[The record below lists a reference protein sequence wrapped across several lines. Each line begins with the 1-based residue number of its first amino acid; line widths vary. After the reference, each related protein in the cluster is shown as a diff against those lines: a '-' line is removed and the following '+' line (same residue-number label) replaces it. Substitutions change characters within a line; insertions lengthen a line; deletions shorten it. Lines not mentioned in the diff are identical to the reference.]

1 MSLLFSLSFFS
12 GAAEPEDCDD
22 DDDDGDDA
30 DDNIDACGDP
40 CSFSC
45 KKKQDSHCCGNAS

>member
-12 GAAEPEDCDD
+12 GAAEPEDCAD

-45 KKKQDSHCCGNAS
+45 KKKARQSLLW